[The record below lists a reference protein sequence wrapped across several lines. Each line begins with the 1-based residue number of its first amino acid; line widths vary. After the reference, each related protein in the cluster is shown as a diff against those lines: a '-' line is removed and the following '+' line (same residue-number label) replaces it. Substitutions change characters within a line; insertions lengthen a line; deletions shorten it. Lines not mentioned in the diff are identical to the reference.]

1 MTIIAIVEEAFF
13 KAQETKPLTDSDAKC
28 HNNDPVDAK
37 DVKNPSNC
45 AKEEYT
51 RTSDLSSQNTVSK
64 SNILQEG
71 SQSYA
76 SSNVSIRGKR
86 DLPDHLKYLLKN
98 IDRTTNTE

>member
-28 HNNDPVDAK
+28 HNNDPLDVK
-37 DVKNPSNC
+37 DVKKPSNC
-45 AKEEYT
+45 TNEDYK
-51 RTSDLSSQNTVSK
+51 RTSDLSSQNTLSK
-64 SNILQEG
+64 SNVLQDG

-98 IDRTTNTE
+98 IDRPTNTE